1 MAVYK
6 IFPEKDATIY
16 SQFPNMNTG
25 LDPIIEATLTTT
37 IAPNDPNPQVART
50 LIKFPTNS
58 ITNVIDNLV
67 PSGSTW
73 KSNLRCFMAKTTGL
87 ELDTTVDVLAVS
99 GSWGMGTGLYLDS
112 PLTTNGVS
120 WRFTDYSG
128 SNKWQISPPPPAE
141 IGYNYDY
148 RYAPPGGG
156 TWYAYNESGQS
167 LSSSQVYTYNS
178 DKDLNVDVTTMVN
191 YWLTGS
197 ANVPGIGVVSMSNDG
212 FLIKQRTEWVSN
224 INAQP
229 EIKYFS
235 VDTNTIYPPVLEVK
249 WDDFTYNTGSEPI
262 PVLDKRPA
270 TVVLAQNPGIFYTES
285 INRFRV
291 NSRPEYPARVWQ
303 TASLYTQNYALPS
316 GSSMWALKDLDTN
329 EYIIDFDPIYTQ
341 LSADISGSYFDMHMN
356 GLQPERYYQIL
367 IQTKIDGSTIVFDDE
382 YYFKIING

>member
-6 IFPEKDATIY
+6 IFPEKDATLY

-25 LDPIIEATLTTT
+25 LDPVMEATLTTT

-120 WRFTDYSG
+120 WTFTDYSG
-128 SNKWQISPPPPAE
+128 SNKWQISPPPPPS

-156 TWYAYNESGQS
+156 TWYAFNESGQP
-167 LSSSQVYTYNS
+167 LSSSQ
-178 DKDLNVDVTTMVN
+178 
-191 YWLTGS
+191 
-197 ANVPGIGVVSMSNDG
+197 
-212 FLIKQRTEWVSN
+212 
-224 INAQP
+224 
-229 EIKYFS
+229 
-235 VDTNTIYPPVLEVK
+235 
-249 WDDFTYNTGSEPI
+249 
-262 PVLDKRPA
+262 
-270 TVVLAQNPGIFYTES
+270 
-285 INRFRV
+285 
-291 NSRPEYPARVWQ
+291 
-303 TASLYTQNYALPS
+303 
-316 GSSMWALKDLDTN
+316 
-329 EYIIDFDPIYTQ
+329 
-341 LSADISGSYFDMHMN
+341 
-356 GLQPERYYQIL
+356 
-367 IQTKIDGSTIVFDDE
+367 
-382 YYFKIING
+382 

>member
-1 MAVYK
+1 MAIYK
-6 IFPEKDATIY
+6 IFPEKDATLY

-25 LDPIIEATLTTT
+25 LDPIMEATLTTT

-197 ANVPGIGVVSMSNDG
+197 ANIPGIGVVSMSNDG

-235 VDTNTIYPPVLEVK
+235 IDTNTIYPPVLEVK
-249 WDDFTYNTGSEPI
+249 WDDFTYNTGSDPI

-270 TVVLAQNPGIFYTES
+270 TVLLAQNPGIFYTES